1 MLSIQ
6 MISLWPH
13 TEAIQF
19 CERLSVAISPLCTGQ
34 EGTADIFIYVVSV
47 LEFSFELLSKG
58 YIC

>member
-1 MLSIQ
+1 